1 MIETRRL
8 ILRRMTMAD
17 LDGLLR
23 IFSDPKVMESFGGVL
38 FDRSKMEQWIQRNLD
53 HQDQYRYGLFSV
65 ILKTNAELVGDCG
78 LEHMEVDGSAEVEI
92 GYDFSSSYWGRGL
105 ATEAAMAVRDYAF
118 GQLGLPRLISLIR
131 IHNRA
136 IDASGGEDRYGEGEG
151 VGAG

>member
-1 MIETRRL
+1 
-8 ILRRMTMAD
+8 MTMAD